1 MTLYAIT
8 HKSDGTPAV
17 DSIFRTLAFFEEE
30 TRAYSRLSNYTTKY
44 QDLYEVRPF
53 TITPQQND

>member
-17 DSIFRTLAFFEEE
+17 DNIFRTLAFFQEEIYAE
-30 TRAYSRLSNYTTKY
+30 RQLKNYTEKY
-44 QDLYEVRPF
+44 QELYEIKAFNV
-53 TITPQQND
+53 TPQA